1 MAKKIAIAVWILTAA
16 FLGVLVL
23 NYFGNRKMIEN
34 FDNGNYQQNELGF
47 LGFTQPYINHFNK
60 GNVFYKLGD
69 YQRQSRS
76 ISLRLTSSRRIP
88 TTARSE
94 LITPFHM

>member
-16 FLGVLVL
+16 FLGILVL

-47 LGFTQPYINHFNK
+47 LGFTHLTSTTLTRVMFFISSAIIR
-60 GNVFYKLGD
+60 
-69 YQRQSRS
+69 RQKRN
-76 ISLRLTSSRRIP
+76 ISLRSTLSRRIP

-94 LITPFHM
+94 